1 VFPALRP
8 AAVVLLVLGL
18 TGCTAVAE
26 PRPASSAA
34 TAAGVAAAVPGEAG
48 SDLGNGRPTVTFDGL
63 LVRRRVVVAIR
74 SQDAAD
80 LSVLRGRLARAGA
93 RLRLPLLDV
102 SPTVLD
108 ADVLEQLGPLLI
120 VALPE
125 GGTVGD
131 AGTILDLVSSSGGA
145 LPAGVQFHIAPVLVH
160 DLRLTVRTD
169 EPVALQEA
177 IDREGI
183 LADALGDY
191 RTSSGNGE
199 LRIDYT
205 GPLLSDDLIR
215 SIRVGIAGPARAGA
229 DDVSVSPRSTE
240 GIGVQMETEPVPGA
254 VPTPS
259 VHGHTG

>member
-1 VFPALRP
+1 MFPALRP
-8 AAVVLLVLGL
+8 VAVVLLVLGL
-18 TGCTAVAE
+18 TGCTAVVE
-26 PRPASSAA
+26 PPASLPEV
-34 TAAGVAAAVPGEAG
+34 AGAVAGEAG
-48 SDLGNGRPTVTFDGL
+48 SDLGNGRPAVTFDGL
-63 LVRRRVVVAIR
+63 LVRRRVVLAIR
-74 SQDAAD
+74 SHDAAD
-80 LSVLRGRLARAGA
+80 LAGLRGQLARAA
-93 RLRLPLLDV
+93 DRLRLPLSDV

-108 ADVLEQLGPLLI
+108 ADVLEQLAPQLI

-145 LPAGVQFHIAPVLVH
+145 LPAGVQFHIGPVLVH
-160 DLRLTVRTD
+160 DVRFTVRTGD
-169 EPVALQEA
+169 PVALQEA

-191 RTSSGNGE
+191 GTSSGSGE

-215 SIRVGIAGPARAGA
+215 SIRAGIAGPAGAGA

-240 GIGVQMETEPVPGA
+240 GIGVQMETEPAPGVA
-254 VPTPS
+254 PTPTT
-259 VHGHTG
+259 HGHTG

>member
-1 VFPALRP
+1 
-8 AAVVLLVLGL
+8 L

-26 PRPASSAA
+26 PGPARP
-34 TAAGVAAAVPGEAG
+34 AGVALAVAGEAG
-48 SDLGNGRPTVTFDGL
+48 ADLGNGRPTVSFDGL
-63 LVRRRVVVAIR
+63 LVRRRVVLAIR
-74 SQDAAD
+74 SHDTADLAELRGKLDGAAD
-80 LSVLRGRLARAGA
+80 
-93 RLRLPLLDV
+93 RLRLPLSDV

-108 ADVLEQLGPLLI
+108 ADVLEQLGPQLI

-145 LPAGVQFHIAPVLVH
+145 LPAGVQFHIGPVLVH
-160 DLRLTVRTD
+160 DLRFALRTD
-169 EPVALQEA
+169 DPVALQEA

-191 RTSSGNGE
+191 RTSAGSGE

-215 SIRVGIAGPARAGA
+215 SIQRGIAGAADAGA
-229 DDVSVSPRSTE
+229 DDVSVSPRSTT
-240 GIGVQMETEPVPGA
+240 GTGVQMETEPAPGA
-254 VPTPS
+254 APTPTPTT
-259 VHGHTG
+259 HGHTG